1 MATNADASVI
11 IEADFNVS
19 EANKKLKALQK
30 NIEKTEAEINKKQAA
45 QSGIVK
51 ELDKAF
57 YAAYET
63 EKRVKALRAELEKAD
78 AIIHFDKSGLKVN
91 MDEQMAAKEAR
102 THLAAALAEQE
113 KLFVDQKNQVEK
125 LADSVK
131 KYEQE
136 IEDATRSI
144 DIQKET
150 AGELVQKIVQ
160 AEHTTKNVSKATKK
174 AEASMGRFAKR
185 LSGVVSSA
193 LVFTVIS
200 QGLAVFREWLGKTI
214 KTNNDAAAAIAG
226 LRSALYNLAQP
237 IMSVVIPAFITLVN
251 ILTRVINTISNI
263 VSWLFGSTA
272 KSSTEAAEGLYEEAD
287 AMGAVGGAAK
297 KAEKSLASFDEI
309 NQLSSPDS
317 GGGGGGGGGA
327 AGSAPDFSG
336 VVSGALSGIAELFT
350 GLALMA
356 LGAVLTFT
364 GANIPVGLAMMVAG
378 ALVTYHAIS
387 TDPTLAAS
395 LVENSLGAVMAVISA
410 GLLVIGA
417 ILAFSGANI
426 GLGIAL
432 MVIGAAGLAAVAA
445 INWDS
450 VAGPISENINE
461 ILSITSGALLVLGAI
476 FAFSGAN
483 LGLGIGLMIAGAAG
497 MVAVAALNWDT
508 VSEALHGPVGDVITL
523 ISGALLA
530 LGALLAFTGA
540 NVGLGIGLLA
550 VGSVGLAAVA
560 VVNMDTINQLLRGPI
575 GKVTALVSGA
585 LLVLGAILAFS
596 GARIGLGIG
605 LMAAGAVG
613 LAKVATVNWDSIV
626 SILRG
631 KVGGITALVGASLLA
646 LGAILLL
653 SGASPALGLGLLVAG
668 GASIVAAIAPNW
680 DFLLDMLKESWAAIE
695 SWWDENIAPIFTA
708 QWWGDLAKSAMN
720 GLISGIERGLNA
732 ALGGVGSFVNKIIG
746 VLNKIPGV
754 SIDSVSWG
762 NVQLPRLAEGAVI
775 PPNREFMAVLGDQKS
790 GNNIEA
796 PESLI
801 RRIVREETGGFGGS
815 GSRDI
820 TIVMELNGR
829 EFGRA
834 VYRANSEESQRV
846 GVSLAGVKA

>member
-483 LGLGIGLMIAGAAG
+483 LGLGIGVAKSVGQNINQMTDKISLNNNQPSNSFCNKCGAPCAND
-497 MVAVAALNWDT
+497 ALFCSKCGNKIEKQQKLFCSQCGIECT
-508 VSEALHGPVGDVITL
+508 SEATFCSKCG
-523 ISGALLA
+523 
-530 LGALLAFTGA
+530 
-540 NVGLGIGLLA
+540 N
-550 VGSVGLAAVA
+550 
-560 VVNMDTINQLLRGPI
+560 
-575 GKVTALVSGA
+575 K
-585 LLVLGAILAFS
+585 
-596 GARIGLGIG
+596 
-605 LMAAGAVG
+605 
-613 LAKVATVNWDSIV
+613 
-626 SILRG
+626 
-631 KVGGITALVGASLLA
+631 
-646 LGAILLL
+646 
-653 SGASPALGLGLLVAG
+653 
-668 GASIVAAIAPNW
+668 
-680 DFLLDMLKESWAAIE
+680 LK
-695 SWWDENIAPIFTA
+695 
-708 QWWGDLAKSAMN
+708 
-720 GLISGIERGLNA
+720 
-732 ALGGVGSFVNKIIG
+732 
-746 VLNKIPGV
+746 
-754 SIDSVSWG
+754 
-762 NVQLPRLAEGAVI
+762 
-775 PPNREFMAVLGDQKS
+775 
-790 GNNIEA
+790 
-796 PESLI
+796 
-801 RRIVREETGGFGGS
+801 
-815 GSRDI
+815 
-820 TIVMELNGR
+820 
-829 EFGRA
+829 
-834 VYRANSEESQRV
+834 
-846 GVSLAGVKA
+846 

>member
-1 MATNADASVI
+1 
-11 IEADFNVS
+11 
-19 EANKKLKALQK
+19 
-30 NIEKTEAEINKKQAA
+30 
-45 QSGIVK
+45 
-51 ELDKAF
+51 
-57 YAAYET
+57 
-63 EKRVKALRAELEKAD
+63 
-78 AIIHFDKSGLKVN
+78 
-91 MDEQMAAKEAR
+91 
-102 THLAAALAEQE
+102 
-113 KLFVDQKNQVEK
+113 
-125 LADSVK
+125 
-131 KYEQE
+131 
-136 IEDATRSI
+136 
-144 DIQKET
+144 
-150 AGELVQKIVQ
+150 
-160 AEHTTKNVSKATKK
+160 
-174 AEASMGRFAKR
+174 
-185 LSGVVSSA
+185 
-193 LVFTVIS
+193 
-200 QGLAVFREWLGKTI
+200 
-214 KTNNDAAAAIAG
+214 
-226 LRSALYNLAQP
+226 
-237 IMSVVIPAFITLVN
+237 
-251 ILTRVINTISNI
+251 
-263 VSWLFGSTA
+263 
-272 KSSTEAAEGLYEEAD
+272 
-287 AMGAVGGAAK
+287 
-297 KAEKSLASFDEI
+297 
-309 NQLSSPDS
+309 
-317 GGGGGGGGGA
+317 
-327 AGSAPDFSG
+327 
-336 VVSGALSGIAELFT
+336 
-350 GLALMA
+350 
-356 LGAVLTFT
+356 
-364 GANIPVGLAMMVAG
+364 
-378 ALVTYHAIS
+378 
-387 TDPTLAAS
+387 
-395 LVENSLGAVMAVISA
+395 
-410 GLLVIGA
+410 
-417 ILAFSGANI
+417 
-426 GLGIAL
+426 
-432 MVIGAAGLAAVAA
+432 
-445 INWDS
+445 
-450 VAGPISENINE
+450 
-461 ILSITSGALLVLGAI
+461 
-476 FAFSGAN
+476 
-483 LGLGIGLMIAGAAG
+483 
-497 MVAVAALNWDT
+497 
-508 VSEALHGPVGDVITL
+508 
-523 ISGALLA
+523 
-530 LGALLAFTGA
+530 
-540 NVGLGIGLLA
+540 
-550 VGSVGLAAVA
+550 
-560 VVNMDTINQLLRGPI
+560 MDTINQLLRGPI

-815 GSRDI
+815 GIRDI
-820 TIVMELNGR
+820 TIVMELNDR